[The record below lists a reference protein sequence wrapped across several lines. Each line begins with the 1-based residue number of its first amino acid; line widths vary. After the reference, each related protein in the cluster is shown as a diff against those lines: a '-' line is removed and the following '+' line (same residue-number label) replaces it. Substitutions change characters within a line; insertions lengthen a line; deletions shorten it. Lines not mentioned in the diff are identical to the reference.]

1 MNTWK
6 KMLGVAVVTAAPFAA
21 SAAEIS
27 GNVTMATDYVFRGV
41 SQTNEKG
48 AIQGGFDV
56 DFGNGFYVGTWAS
69 NVDFGSEVTTEMD
82 FYGGYA
88 FDAAEGV
95 GVDVGVVHF
104 VYPGDEATLNYTEL
118 VASVSVSDFSF
129 GLVYSPDYFGDSNN
143 EATVLNVDYS
153 KSIAESVSIDL
164 HVGMT
169 TTDEDGSVDD
179 DDGYFDYMAGINYDV
194 ADVTLT
200 LAYFGNDIDDSS
212 VLGDAVTDDRLV
224 LSISKSL

>member
-1 MNTWK
+1 
-6 KMLGVAVVTAAPFAA
+6 MLGVAVVTAAPFAA

-41 SQTNEKG
+41 SQTSEKG

-56 DFGNGFYVGTWAS
+56 DFGNGFYAGTWAS

-95 GVDVGVVHF
+95 GVDLGVVHF
-104 VYPGDEATLNYTEL
+104 IYPGDEAALNYTEL

-153 KSIAESVSIDL
+153 KSIAEAVSIDL

>member
-56 DFGNGFYVGTWAS
+56 DFGNGFYAGTWAS

-95 GVDVGVVHF
+95 GVDLGVVHF

-153 KSIAESVSIDL
+153 KSIAEAVSIDL

>member
-27 GNVTMATDYVFRGV
+27 GNVTMATDYVFRGY
-41 SQTNEKG
+41 SQTSEKG

-88 FDAAEGV
+88 FDVAEGV
-95 GVDVGVVHF
+95 GLDLGVVHF
-104 VYPGDEATLNYTEL
+104 MYPGDEAALNYQEYI
-118 VASVSVSDFSF
+118 ASVSVSDFSF
-129 GLVYSPDYFGDSNN
+129 GLVYSPDYFGDGNGD
-143 EATVLNVDYS
+143 ATVINLDYS
-153 KSIAESVSIDL
+153 MSVAENVSLDF
-164 HVGMT
+164 HVGQT
-169 TTDEDGSVDD
+169 TTDEDGLVDD
-179 DDGYFDYMAGINYDV
+179 DDSYIDYMIGANYDV

-200 LAYFGNDIDDSS
+200 LAYYGTDVDNDAAAD
-212 VLGDAVTDDRLV
+212 GAADDRFV
-224 LSISKSL
+224 FSISKSL

>member
-27 GNVTMATDYVFRGV
+27 GNVTMATDYVFRGY
-41 SQTNEKG
+41 SQTSEKG

-88 FDAAEGV
+88 FDVAEGV
-95 GVDVGVVHF
+95 GLDLGVVHF
-104 VYPGDEATLNYTEL
+104 MYPGDEAALNYQEYI
-118 VASVSVSDFSF
+118 ASVSVSDFSF
-129 GLVYSPDYFGDSNN
+129 GLVYSPDYFGDGNGD
-143 EATVLNVDYS
+143 ATVINLDYS
-153 KSIAESVSIDL
+153 MSVAEDVSLDF
-164 HVGMT
+164 HVGQT
-169 TTDEDGSVDD
+169 TTDEDGLVDD
-179 DDGYFDYMAGINYDV
+179 DDSYIDYMIGANYDV

-200 LAYFGNDIDDSS
+200 LAYYGTDVDNDAAAD
-212 VLGDAVTDDRLV
+212 GAADDRFV
-224 LSISKSL
+224 FSISKSL

>member
-1 MNTWK
+1 MNTLK

-41 SQTNEKG
+41 SQTSEKG
-48 AIQGGFDV
+48 AIQGGFDA
-56 DFGNGFYVGTWAS
+56 DFGNGFYAGTWAS

-95 GVDVGVVHF
+95 GVDVGVVYF
-104 VYPGDEATLNYTEL
+104 IYPGDESTLNYTEL
-118 VASVSVSDFSF
+118 VASVSVADFSF

-153 KSIAESVSIDL
+153 KSVAEAVSIDL

-179 DDGYFDYMAGINYDV
+179 DDGYVDYMAGINYDV

-200 LAYFGNDIDDSS
+200 LAYYGNDIDDSS
-212 VLGDAVTDDRLV
+212 VLGDEVTDDRLV

>member
-27 GNVTMATDYVFRGV
+27 GNVTMATDYVFRGY
-41 SQTNEKG
+41 SQTSEKG

-88 FDAAEGV
+88 FDVAEGV
-95 GVDVGVVHF
+95 GLDLGVVHF
-104 VYPGDEATLNYTEL
+104 MYPGDEAVLNYQEYI
-118 VASVSVSDFSF
+118 ASVSVSDFSF
-129 GLVYSPDYFGDSNN
+129 GLVYSPDYFGDGNGD
-143 EATVLNVDYS
+143 ATVINLDYS
-153 KSIAESVSIDL
+153 MSVAENVSLDF
-164 HVGMT
+164 HVGQT
-169 TTDEDGSVDD
+169 TTDEDGLVDD
-179 DDGYFDYMAGINYDV
+179 DDSYIDYMIGANYDV

-200 LAYFGNDIDDSS
+200 LAYYGTDVDNDVAAD
-212 VLGDAVTDDRLV
+212 GAADDRFV
-224 LSISKSL
+224 FSISKSL